1 MQVHLGTG
9 TLHAEW
15 PRAVV
20 CVGTFDGVHLGHQAV
35 IRQAVADAREAELPC
50 VLVTFDRHPA
60 SILAPSK
67 TPPSL
72 ATVGANLRR
81 FEALGVSVV
90 LVLPFDAAL
99 SRMSADQ
106 FLEEILRRGV
116 RADRIVVGHDFAMG
130 NGREGT
136 TEWLAARIPTDV
148 VPPFEL
154 EGHRVSSSDVR
165 WEILSG
171 KVEQAARLL
180 GRAYELEG
188 VIVGGQRLGRELG
201 WPTANLARSGNQ
213 AIPADGVYAGWMQ
226 TPYGRFR
233 AASSIGTRPAVGGG
247 DRTIEAYLL
256 DYPGESLYGHAV
268 SLEFHRRLREE
279 RNFPSLDAL
288 KEQIAADVEQTRQL
302 P

>member
-9 TLHAEW
+9 TLRAEW
-15 PRAVV
+15 ARAVV
-20 CVGTFDGVHLGHQAV
+20 CVGTFDGVHLGHRAV
-35 IRQAVADAREAELPC
+35 IRRAVEDAREAELPS

-60 SILAPSK
+60 AILAPAK
-67 TPPSL
+67 TPPAL
-72 ATVGANLRR
+72 ATLGENLRQ
-81 FEALGVSVV
+81 FATLGVSVV

-106 FLEEILRRGV
+106 FLADVLRGAA

-154 EGHRVSSSDVR
+154 EGHRVSSSEIRRSVQAGDVER
-165 WEILSG
+165 AG
-171 KVEQAARLL
+171 TLL
-180 GRAYELEG
+180 GRPYALEG

-201 WPTANLARSGNQ
+201 YPTANLARSLNQ
-213 AIPADGVYAGWMQ
+213 ALPADGIYAGWFESIQ
-226 TPYGRFR
+226 GRYR
-233 AASSIGTRPAVGGG
+233 AATSIGTRPAVGGG
-247 DRTIEAYLL
+247 DRTVEAFLL
-256 DYPGESLYGHAV
+256 DYPGESLYGLSAR
-268 SLEFHRRLREE
+268 LEFHRRLREE

-288 KEQIAADVEQTRQL
+288 KEQMARDVALAREL
-302 P
+302 V